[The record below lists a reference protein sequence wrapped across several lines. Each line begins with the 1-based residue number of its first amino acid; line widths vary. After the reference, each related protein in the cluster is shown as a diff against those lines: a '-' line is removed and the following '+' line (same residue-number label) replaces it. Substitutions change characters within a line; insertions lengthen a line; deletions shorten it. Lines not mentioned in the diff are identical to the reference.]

1 MSHPRLLIVGTTPY
15 STKDQS
21 RSFDA
26 FFHYWEK
33 ENIAQIFCKPQSP
46 VKGHCGTLF
55 QITDYRMLQRWK
67 GKRLETG
74 KIYYYDTLPES
85 NESNL
90 RTDETEFA
98 PNAYKFGLRHSP
110 LTHLLRGLL
119 WRKRFWCTDALNKW
133 LDEFKPEC
141 VFLSFSDDYFIPQIA
156 LYVAERY
163 NIPIVNSILD
173 DYYFNTHFSLNPLY
187 WLYKL
192 TYKKLILKVL
202 KHKGS
207 AIYISDKIRDKYNE
221 DLGLDGET
229 IYLNSTIH
237 RKPFS
242 PINVK
247 APLITYFGN
256 IGMGRNYS
264 LNDIGYALGK
274 INPKYM
280 LEVYSGSKNPLEYE
294 VFKDNPNVYYG
305 GTIPYKQVQEKMQIS
320 DVTVIVEG
328 FLPKDIDE
336 SRYSLSTKAAD
347 ALASGATILT
357 YGSIECGIVE
367 YMQSTKASYVC
378 TDKNKLEEIIREML
392 SSPEKQKEYYDRQIV
407 VTHEHHNL
415 DRSCE
420 MFVKVMNRAMNKY
433 K

>member
-1 MSHPRLLIVGTTPY
+1 MTHPRLLIVGTTPY

-67 GKRLETG
+67 GKRIKTG
-74 KIYYYDTLPES
+74 KVYNYDELPDSSES
-85 NESNL
+85 NQ
-90 RTDETEFA
+90 RTDETLSA
-98 PNAYKFGLRHSP
+98 PRAYQFGLRHSP
-110 LTHLLRGLL
+110 LTYLLRGLL
-119 WRKRFWCTDALNKW
+119 WRKRFWCTEALNKW

-141 VFLSFSDDYFIPQIA
+141 VFLSFSNDYFIPQIA

-163 NIPIVNSILD
+163 DIPIVNSILD
-173 DYYFNTHFSLNPLY
+173 DYYFNTRFSLNPLY

-192 TYKKLILKVL
+192 TYKKLIRKVL
-202 KHKGS
+202 AHKGS
-207 AIYISDKIRDKYNE
+207 AIYISDKIRDKYNG
-221 DLGLDGET
+221 DMGLDGET
-229 IYLNSTIH
+229 IYLNSTVK
-237 RKPFS
+237 RKLF
-242 PINVK
+242 
-247 APLITYFGN
+247 APVNTDNPSITYFGN
-256 IGMGRNYS
+256 IGMGRNHS
-264 LNDIGYALGK
+264 LNDIGYALGR
-274 INPKYM
+274 INPKYI
-280 LEVYSGSKNPLEYE
+280 LEVYSGSRNPLEYG

-305 GTIPYKQVQEKMQIS
+305 GMIPYEQVQEKMQNS

-347 ALASGATILT
+347 ALASGVTILT
-357 YGSIECGIVE
+357 YGSQECGIVE
-367 YMQSTKASYVC
+367 YMQSTMASYVC
-378 TDKNKLEEIIREML
+378 TDKKGLEAVIREML
-392 SSPEKQKEYYDRQIV
+392 STPKKQKEYYEQQIV
-407 VTHEHHNL
+407 MTHKHHNV

-420 MFVKVMNRAMNKY
+420 MFMTVVNRAISK
-433 K
+433 

>member
-1 MSHPRLLIVGTTPY
+1 MHPRLLIVGTTPY

-33 ENIAQIFCKPQSP
+33 ENIAQIFCRPQSP

-67 GKRLETG
+67 GKKLETG
-74 KIYYYDTLPES
+74 KVYYYDELPDS
-85 NESNL
+85 NESSL
-90 RTDETEFA
+90 RTDETDNA
-98 PNAYKFGLRHSP
+98 PQAYKFGLRHSP

-119 WRKRFWCTDALNKW
+119 WRKKFWCTDALNKW
-133 LDEFKPEC
+133 LDEFNPEC

-187 WLYKL
+187 WWYKL
-192 TYKKLILKVL
+192 TYKKLIRKVL
-202 KHKGS
+202 AHKGS
-207 AIYISDKIRDKYNE
+207 AIYISDKIRDKYNS

-229 IYLNSTIH
+229 IYLTSTVE
-237 RKPFS
+237 RKPFA
-242 PINVK
+242 PVNTEN
-247 APLITYFGN
+247 PLITYFGN
-256 IGMGRNYS
+256 IGMGRNHS

-274 INPKYM
+274 INPNYR
-280 LEVYSGSKNPLEYE
+280 LEVYSGAKDPALYAIFE
-294 VFKDNPNVYYG
+294 DNPNIYYG
-305 GTIPYKQVQEKMQIS
+305 GMIPYEQVQKKMQNS

-328 FLPKDIDE
+328 FKEEDVNL

-357 YGSIECGIVE
+357 YGSQECGIVE
-367 YMQSTKASYVC
+367 YMQSTKASFVC
-378 TDKNKLEEIIREML
+378 TDKSKLVDAIKLML
-392 SSPEKQKEYYDRQIV
+392 ERKDLQEQYYAQQIV
-407 VTHEHHNL
+407 MTNDHHNIKK
-415 DRSCE
+415 SCE
-420 MFVKVMNRAMNKY
+420 TFEMIVARAMNKN
-433 K
+433 